1 MKRLIAF
8 LLVLVMALSLTGCDL
23 VSILAQEMVEKVKS
37 SLFGGS
43 ILGGDDSYGDDD
55 NSGDVPEEES
65 ITPEAVEVVCP
76 EVDFSSAEYVE
87 KVGYCYYVIHGITEE
102 QAKAYD
108 ANVEESLGVNLHGAG
123 WVNGTEDPHF
133 GNGYLIRGC
142 GSVNVCFYKDT
153 LVVAWGSSVA
163 NFANLF
169 LIAGAPAELINE
181 ADLSPEL
188 ELIDLSGAEISTW
201 YGYTVQ
207 TLEGIQYSGSVMNY
221 IHELEDQG
229 YYESVYIRYP
239 YTMDNTRYGYDNDE
253 VLVPLCNSDET
264 EYLVIAYSNGTLMVI
279 SSPEIITIPEAELC
293 DKLNFY
299 YLIGENYLQVAVED
313 LYYGPGQAYSTS
325 GVAARYGYGELAD

>member
-1 MKRLIAF
+1 M
-8 LLVLVMALSLTGCDL
+8 
-23 VSILAQEMVEKVKS
+23 
-37 SLFGGS
+37 
-43 ILGGDDSYGDDD
+43 
-55 NSGDVPEEES
+55 
-65 ITPEAVEVVCP
+65 
-76 EVDFSSAEYVE
+76 
-87 KVGYCYYVIHGITEE
+87 
-102 QAKAYD
+102 
-108 ANVEESLGVNLHGAG
+108 
-123 WVNGTEDPHF
+123 
-133 GNGYLIRGC
+133 
-142 GSVNVCFYKDT
+142 
-153 LVVAWGSSVA
+153 
-163 NFANLF
+163 
-169 LIAGAPAELINE
+169 INE

-207 TLEGIQYSGSVMNY
+207 TLEGIQYSGSVMNC

-293 DKLNFY
+293 DKLNYY